1 MPDRETRKVEFVNAR
16 GSASAL
22 YWVDFDGVEVHYVDL
37 PPGMTTVMST
47 FAHHVAVARD
57 MATEGAIAM
66 YTGGRPGARGNTPR
80 SDSSSPTS
88 TSPPKCSPSPN
99 GG

>member
-22 YWVDFDGVEVHYVDL
+22 YWVDFDGVEVHYADL

-47 FAHHVAVARD
+47 FAHHVWVARD

-66 YTGGRPGARGNTPR
+66 YTVTPRRAGNTPR
-80 SDSSSPTS
+80 SDSRSSPTS
-88 TSPPKCSPSPN
+88 TSPPKFSPSPN